1 MSCLFVCFFFF
12 KQKTAYEMRIS
23 DWSSDVCSSDL
34 RDDGFLGHVGPIWER
49 VDEEG
54 VTLAFQA
61 TQKHA
66 NLRGVVHGGMLMTL
80 ADRLLGM
87 HGRMRNENR
96 SQATVQLDVHFF
108 VTVRIG
114 DVVTGRRTEE
124 HRSETPVTNAHFV
137 CRLLLGK
144 KNT

>member
-1 MSCLFVCFFFF
+1 MTEHFPNIAEHDFAADGF
-12 KQKTAYEMRIS
+12 RPH
-23 DWSSDVCSSDL
+23 
-34 RDDGFLGHVGPIWER
+34 RDDGFLGYVGPIWER

-87 HGRMRNENR
+87 LGRMRNENR
-96 SQATVQLDVHFF
+96 HQATVQMDVHFF
-108 VTVRIG
+108 APARIG
-114 DVVTGRRTEE
+114 DVVTGRARILQDT
-124 HRSETPVTNAHFV
+124 RSLFFIEGDLFV
-137 CRLLLGK
+137 GDTRVLSARGVWKKLGE
-144 KNT
+144 

>member
-1 MSCLFVCFFFF
+1 
-12 KQKTAYEMRIS
+12 MRIS

-34 RDDGFLGHVGPIWER
+34 FAADGFRPHRDDGFLGHVGPIWER

-54 VTLAFQA
+54 VTLAFQE

-96 SQATVQLDVHFF
+96 SQATVQMDVHFF
-108 VTVRIG
+108 VPVRIG
-114 DVVTGRRTEE
+114 DVVTGHT
-124 HRSETPVTNAHFV
+124 
-137 CRLLLGK
+137 RLGPDTRAPDAK
-144 KNT
+144 GGASGRGGSDRG

>member
-1 MSCLFVCFFFF
+1 
-12 KQKTAYEMRIS
+12 MRIS

-34 RDDGFLGHVGPIWER
+34 FAADGFRPHRDDGFLGHVGPIWER

-66 NLRGVVHGGMLMTL
+66 NLRGVAHGGMLMTL

-96 SQATVQLDVHFF
+96 SQAPVQMDVHIF
-108 VTVRIG
+108 VPVRSG
-114 DVVTGRRTEE
+114 DVVNGRAPIVPAPLSPFFT
-124 HRSETPVTNAHFV
+124 RSEERRV
-137 CRLLLGK
+137 GK
-144 KNT
+144 

>member
-1 MSCLFVCFFFF
+1 
-12 KQKTAYEMRIS
+12 MRIS

-34 RDDGFLGHVGPIWER
+34 FAADGFRPHRDDGFLGHVGPIWAR

-80 ADRLLGM
+80 ADRPLGM
-87 HGRMRNENR
+87 PGRMRNANR
-96 SQATVQLDVHFF
+96 SPAPVQMNVPSPL
-108 VTVRIG
+108 
-114 DVVTGRRTEE
+114 
-124 HRSETPVTNAHFV
+124 PVTIDDVFTGPARIVQVPRSPFKSEKPGV
-137 CRLLLGK
+137 G
-144 KNT
+144 